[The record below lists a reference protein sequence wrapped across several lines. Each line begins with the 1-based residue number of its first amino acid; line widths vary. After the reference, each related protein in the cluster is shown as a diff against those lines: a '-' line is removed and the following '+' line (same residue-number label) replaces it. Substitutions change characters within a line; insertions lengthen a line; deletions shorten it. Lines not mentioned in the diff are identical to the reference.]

1 MAANGKYASRE
12 SLLYFKQ
19 KIESIFAKITDIPTK
34 LSQLTNDTGFITS
47 SALDPYAKTADLPT
61 NVSDLTNDAGYMNS
75 SQVDSAVTSKGYQ
88 TATQV
93 DSAITAKGYQ
103 NATQVQQAINTALSG
118 FTGIDFQIV
127 ESLPGSGVKG
137 TIYLLSNGGSGNN
150 SYDEYVYINSKWEKI
165 GTTDID
171 LSNYYNTTNFTAI
184 TNSDIDS
191 IFA

>member
-103 NATQVQQAINTALSG
+103 NATQVQQAINTACC
-118 FTGIDFQIV
+118 T
-127 ESLPGSGVKG
+127 
-137 TIYLLSNGGSGNN
+137 
-150 SYDEYVYINSKWEKI
+150 
-165 GTTDID
+165 
-171 LSNYYNTTNFTAI
+171 
-184 TNSDIDS
+184 
-191 IFA
+191 